1 MDVAWEANTT
11 YSTYLLQARAERII
25 ESHDQRQPL
34 FLYLP
39 FQSVHSPLQ
48 VPQQYEDMYGEV
60 EDPDRRTYLGMVT
73 AMDDVVG
80 NVTESLK
87 RAGMYDNS
95 VIIWFSDNG
104 GPTIH
109 GASNFPLRGYK
120 ASFLVCTLR
129 RISVLYL

>member
-1 MDVAWEANTT
+1 
-11 YSTYLLQARAERII
+11 
-25 ESHDQRQPL
+25 
-34 FLYLP
+34 
-39 FQSVHSPLQ
+39 
-48 VPQQYEDMYGEV
+48 MYGEV

-104 GPTIH
+104 GPITH

-129 RISVLYL
+129 TLSVLYL

>member
-1 MDVAWEANTT
+1 
-11 YSTYLLQARAERII
+11 
-25 ESHDQRQPL
+25 
-34 FLYLP
+34 
-39 FQSVHSPLQ
+39 
-48 VPQQYEDMYGEV
+48 MYGEV

-120 ASFLVCTLR
+120 ASFLVCRLRTL
-129 RISVLYL
+129 SVL

>member
-1 MDVAWEANTT
+1 MGIIRNLRFEISIRLCVELC
-11 YSTYLLQARAERII
+11 SAEN
-25 ESHDQRQPL
+25 QPL

-48 VPQQYEDMYGEV
+48 APEEYLQLYEEV
-60 EDPDRRTYLGMVT
+60 EDEDRRTYLAMVT

-87 RAGMYDNS
+87 EAGLYENS

-104 GPTIH
+104 GPLSF
-109 GASNFPLRGYK
+109 GASNFPLRGEK
-120 ASFLVCTLR
+120 VGFHFKLFQN
-129 RISVLYL
+129 

>member
-1 MDVAWEANTT
+1 M
-11 YSTYLLQARAERII
+11 
-25 ESHDQRQPL
+25 HG
-34 FLYLP
+34 
-39 FQSVHSPLQ
+39 PLQ

-104 GPTIH
+104 GPVSY
-109 GASNFPLRGYK
+109 GGSNFPLRYGEY
-120 ASFLVCTLR
+120 SSQ
-129 RISVLYL
+129 ISPATHKK